1 MSEDHATGLLEF
13 LFEPHDQFDD
23 VERIRAKS
31 FERGRIIGESFA
43 IDAQCL
49 GGDVED
55 APANVSVVLR

>member
-23 VERIRAKS
+23 VERIRTQIL
-31 FERGRIIGESFA
+31 ERRWIVAESLA